1 MTVRHLR
8 PALAATVLAL
18 ISLSTAGAADAP
30 ADMTMVDPGK
40 IKWGDPPPMLPKGSK
55 LAVLRGDPGKAGP
68 FVIRA
73 KLPANYKVA
82 PHTHTQ
88 AENIT
93 VLSGALYLGFGDK
106 MDIAK
111 AHALQAGGFHYMPG
125 KTPHY
130 AITKAPTVIQVHGEG
145 PFDLVYLNPA
155 DNPDKSA
162 KP

>member
-1 MTVRHLR
+1 M
-8 PALAATVLAL
+8 
-18 ISLSTAGAADAP
+18 STAGAADAP

-111 AHALQAGGFHYMPG
+111 AHALQAGGSTSTRPTTRTSPPSR
-125 KTPHY
+125 KT
-130 AITKAPTVIQVHGEG
+130 T
-145 PFDLVYLNPA
+145 
-155 DNPDKSA
+155 
-162 KP
+162 